1 MTHAHFAIGSHLKD
15 ARMGYSH
22 HGNYLGNGY
31 VIHYAGLCEGLKS
44 APIEITTLDIFQGK
58 AKKIEVVSYEGMKC
72 FSPEKIIERAMSRL
86 GEDSYNLATN
96 NCEHF
101 SSWCITGLAESKQV
115 KKVVKLAISIL
126 GTMAFP
132 SLMARASGLL

>member
-1 MTHAHFAIGSHLKD
+1 MKHAHFAIGSHLKV

-22 HGNYLGNGY
+22 HGIYLGNGY

-44 APIEITTLDIFQGK
+44 APIEITTLDTFQGK
-58 AKKIEVVSYEGMKC
+58 AKKIEVVSYEGIKC

-86 GEDSYNLATN
+86 GEDSYHLVTN

-101 SSWCITGLAESKQV
+101 ASWCITGLAESKQV
-115 KKVVKLAISIL
+115 KKVAKVVTTTL
-126 GTMAFP
+126 GMMAFP
-132 SLMARASGLL
+132 SLMARAGGLF